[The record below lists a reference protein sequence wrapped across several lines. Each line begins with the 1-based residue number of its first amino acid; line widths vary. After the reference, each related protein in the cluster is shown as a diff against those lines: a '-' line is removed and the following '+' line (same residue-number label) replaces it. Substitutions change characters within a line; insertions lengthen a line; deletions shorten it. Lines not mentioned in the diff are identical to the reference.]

1 MTLQG
6 GAPSSHK
13 LVYNTYVTIEICVI
27 NAGYWNTTLCHC
39 PELLAQDLPQRHLRR
54 DLQQLQ
60 PLQWPCVNVPWWGLL
75 ARKLGLGWDGPN
87 TKIIWL
93 LSGSDW
99 DGNTVVYCGRE
110 KLPAE
115 LAPSSWFGFLDG
127 FRLLSSLVFSKFRDM
142 NRFLHF
148 DGLVIEMLEE
158 SSPKF

>member
-1 MTLQG
+1 MTVCQC
-6 GAPSSHK
+6 A
-13 LVYNTYVTIEICVI
+13 LVGFAGEKTWVRLGRSEHEDYLVI
-27 NAGYWNTTLCHC
+27 
-39 PELLAQDLPQRHLRR
+39 R
-54 DLQQLQ
+54 
-60 PLQWPCVNVPWWGLL
+60 
-75 ARKLGLGWDGPN
+75 
-87 TKIIWL
+87 L

-115 LAPSSWFGFLDG
+115 LAPSSLFGFLDG

-158 SSPKF
+158 SFPKF